1 MAYGDT
7 NPYDLQN
14 IGFQQIMGAG
24 QGGQDLQSLIQGL
37 FGTLRE
43 GGYFGAGEKGDMEK
57 VGYGHYADPNAS
69 LMGHGMW
76 GGDTGYDYQL
86 GSAGAGT
93 GIMGKMESSF
103 GGDNALA
110 GLTGTALERGQGM
123 QSLLELLKSIN
134 IPGMQKEYGQD
145 IGDVRSEVGAQMQ
158 GLQKGLTMGGKS
170 GRYSGIAAPRR
181 NLSGGGRQQ
190 YMSDYYGL
198 QEKQFEMERD
208 MQKSMEEDLYSQVGQ
223 YMQLNPVV

>member
-1 MAYGDT
+1 MANGTT

-37 FGTLRE
+37 YGTLRE
-43 GGYFGAGEKGDMEK
+43 GGYYGADAKGGLGD
-57 VGYGHYADPNAS
+57 VGGGMYADPSAFGQDYS
-69 LMGHGMW
+69 LE
-76 GGDTGYDYQL
+76 
-86 GSAGAGT
+86 SV
-93 GIMGKMESSF
+93 INRMESTYGEDVKSY
-103 GGDNALA
+103 DQTT
-110 GLTGTALERGQGM
+110 GLYSSPNFNQQEQGM
-123 QSLLELLKSIN
+123 QSLLELLKSVD

-145 IGDVRSEVGAQMQ
+145 IGDVRAEIGSQMQ

-170 GRYSGIAAPRR
+170 GRYSGISAPRR
-181 NLSGGGRQQ
+181 NLGGGGRQQ

>member
-37 FGTLRE
+37 YGTLRE
-43 GGYFGAGEKGDMEK
+43 GGYFGAGEKGSLADI
-57 VGYGHYADPNAS
+57 GFGAYADPNTPQS
-69 LMGHGMW
+69 MGGHIGW
-76 GGDTGYDYQL
+76 GGNYNYEL
-86 GSAGAGT
+86 GSADAGT
-93 GIMGKMESSF
+93 GIMGRMQQNYGE
-103 GGDNALA
+103 GV
-110 GLTGTALERGQGM
+110 LTDPSEHQKGM
-123 QSLLELLKSIN
+123 QSLLELLKSVN

-145 IGDVRSEVGAQMQ
+145 IGDVRAEIGSQMQ

-223 YMQLNPVV
+223 YMQLNPV